1 MHATPVH
8 ARKIWIWAAQIG
20 KKNAD
25 VAQFRDIVDGFLLQN
40 TSLDSKSAQNQVV
53 SVGKW

>member
-1 MHATPVH
+1 MGLGFPN
-8 ARKIWIWAAQIG
+8 RQ
-20 KKNAD
+20 KNAG

-40 TSLDSKSAQNQVV
+40 TSLDSKSAQSHVV